1 MNYLE
6 QLEAQY
12 PVRKTRAQKQAFRD
26 FALEEARRL
35 GYDARVEQSAMGSNV
50 VIGNPDGARVIFTAH
65 YDTPPTMPVPN
76 FITPC
81 NVGVYLLYQVG
92 LVLGLLAISAAA
104 GAAAGLLGC
113 SPPLRAIICMAV
125 YFGALALMVFGP
137 ANPHNA
143 ND

>member
-50 VIGNPDGARVIFTAH
+50 VIGNPDGARVIFSAH
-65 YDTPPTMPVPN
+65 YLSL
-76 FITPC
+76 IH
-81 NVGVYLLYQVG
+81 
-92 LVLGLLAISAAA
+92 I
-104 GAAAGLLGC
+104 
-113 SPPLRAIICMAV
+113 
-125 YFGALALMVFGP
+125 
-137 ANPHNA
+137 
-143 ND
+143 